1 MLNFLQIKHLRFTL
15 KKVEAIISSGSST
28 IFFYITIFIIYFY
41 TFVINMDFLLHAVC
55 IFSDLRI
62 ILNKNTVT
70 FIKITFIHMPK
81 FKILIVDD
89 DISIIKD
96 IMLTLLKNP
105 DYSIL
110 STGNGKAASEIANNE
125 SLDLIIM
132 DWQMPEMNGIE
143 ATLLLK
149 ESEIT
154 KDIPVIITTGIMID
168 PTNLCTALLS
178 GAVDFLR
185 KPINEIELAARVENM
200 LKLSAAYLT
209 IKQQNKVMQSQ
220 LTSRLINIQQLNE
233 LKIATIKQL
242 STIKELS
249 TRSDE
254 KALKES
260 IINTERLLYS
270 KAYTVDWDDFELHLE
285 SVHQGFINK
294 LKNKFGD
301 FTRYELRLCAFIKLN
316 MSSKEIA
323 SITYTSP
330 NSVNTARKRLKKKLN
345 LHADA
350 SLQLFIQ
357 NL

>member
-1 MLNFLQIKHLRFTL
+1 MQFTL
-15 KKVEAIISSGSST
+15 KNQKLLFATNFSQYPVL
-28 IFFYITIFIIYFY
+28 ITIFTIYFY
-41 TFVINMDFLLHAVC
+41 IFVNAIDFLLQVASTFQSLK
-55 IFSDLRI
+55 IRLNQNTLKFIRI
-62 ILNKNTVT
+62 M
-70 FIKITFIHMPK
+70 FIHMPK

-96 IMLTLLKNP
+96 IMFTLIKNP
-105 DYSIL
+105 NYSIL
-110 STGNGKAASEIANNE
+110 STGNGKSACEIANNE

-149 ESEIT
+149 KNEIT
-154 KDIPVIITTGIMID
+154 KDIPIIITTGIMIN

-178 GAVDFLR
+178 GAVDYLR

-242 STIKELS
+242 TTIKELS

-345 LHADA
+345 LNADD